1 MKLRAPFALPLLA
14 TVFVLLGL
22 HLPLAAHPPAPK
34 PAPTGFHADILKDF
48 KANSLLNGF
57 GSPVPLKR
65 IADKKHLFFYFSG
78 KYCAPCKI
86 FTPKLIEF
94 YKKHAKTGDFEIVFI
109 SEDLDAD
116 TMRQYMSEASM
127 PWPALRF
134 GDPAVAKIKARLQ
147 QKGFPML
154 FLLDENDEIIGT
166 PELGDGDH
174 VSWNPVKVL
183 AKGQQPAGHPLEVR
197 LQGPAGALIPPR
209 IHKR

>member
-1 MKLRAPFALPLLA
+1 MPLPFPLPFRPLFAALAVLLA
-14 TVFVLLGL
+14 L
-22 HLPLAAHPPAPK
+22 HLPLAAQTPAPK
-34 PAPTGFHADILKDF
+34 PAPAGFHAELLKDF
-48 KANSLLNGF
+48 KANSLLNGY

-94 YKKHAKTGDFEIVFI
+94 YKKHAKTGNFEIVFI
-109 SEDLDAD
+109 SEDPDAN

-127 PWPALRF
+127 PWLAVRF

-154 FLLDENDEIIGT
+154 FLLDENDELIAK

-174 VSWNPVKVL
+174 VSWNPVKVWQKANNL
-183 AKGQQPAGHPLEVR
+183 PVTHWKFDYKA
-197 LQGPAGALIPPR
+197 LQV
-209 IHKR
+209 H